1 MAAEQRSILRAHLL
15 NVNIFLR
22 TCLQSSL
29 WYKGCVETCA
39 VRQSRDGCRGCTHH
53 VHLYVVSSSINGML
67 VALERLFR
75 EFAWR
80 PPAIFKMFS
89 HAVWSYV
96 QSIDTVSTQHHKRGA
111 KAHF

>member
-1 MAAEQRSILRAHLL
+1 MVQGLCRDMRSEAEQGRLP
-15 NVNIFLR
+15 
-22 TCLQSSL
+22 
-29 WYKGCVETCA
+29 
-39 VRQSRDGCRGCTHH
+39 GCTHH